1 MTLFLFLI
9 QVFVISLSGALSPG
23 PVTAAAIATGQRS
36 RHAGALLAVGHGIL
50 EFPLMILIMLGMG
63 KLLKLS
69 YTQIAIGLAG
79 GIVLLIMAIQ
89 MLAGSNTDKNTQGKI
104 STDKPILT
112 GFILS
117 ASNPYFL
124 LWWATVGLALAT
136 TARQLGI
143 WAFALF
149 TITHWLCDLVWL
161 EKLAPEKPYSQYKHN
176 GYEDNADAH
185 LKRTIMGREVVVA
198 VTEGKLDFGPWE
210 QIFYGEFD
218 GKRKKRVLVKIIGE

>member
-161 EKLAPEKPYSQYKHN
+161 EALSLASFKGTYLLGPRSQKIVLLVCSL
-176 GYEDNADAH
+176 AM
-185 LKRTIMGREVVVA
+185 LF
-198 VTEGKLDFGPWE
+198 FGLFF
-210 QIFYGEFD
+210 IYRASTTLFL
-218 GKRKKRVLVKIIGE
+218 R

>member
-36 RHAGALLAVGHGIL
+36 KHAGALLAIGHGIL

-79 GIVLLIMAIQ
+79 GTVLLIMAAQ
-89 MLAGSNTDKNTQGKI
+89 MLRNLNATQDAQNQQFKSG
-104 STDKPILT
+104 PILT

-117 ASNPYFL
+117 AGNPYFL

-136 TARQLGI
+136 NAAQMGI
-143 WAFALF
+143 WAFAMF
-149 TITHWLCDLVWL
+149 AIVHWLCDLIWL
-161 EKLAPEKPYSQYKHN
+161 EALSLASFKGTSLLGPQSQKIVILICSL
-176 GYEDNADAH
+176 A
-185 LKRTIMGREVVVA
+185 MFF
-198 VTEGKLDFGPWE
+198 FGLFF
-210 QIFYGEFD
+210 IYRALIASFS
-218 GKRKKRVLVKIIGE
+218 R

>member
-36 RHAGALLAVGHGIL
+36 RHAGVFLAIGHGIL

-89 MLAGSNTDKNTQGKI
+89 MLADSNAGKNTQGKI

-161 EKLAPEKPYSQYKHN
+161 EALSLASFKGTYLLGPHSQKIVLLVCSLAMLFFGLFFIYK
-176 GYEDNADAH
+176 A
-185 LKRTIMGREVVVA
+185 LA
-198 VTEGKLDFGPWE
+198 VLF
-210 QIFYGEFD
+210 
-218 GKRKKRVLVKIIGE
+218 LS

>member
-1 MTLFLFLI
+1 MTLLLFLI
-9 QVFVISLSGALSPG
+9 QVFVISLSGVLSPG

-36 RHAGALLAVGHGIL
+36 RHSGALLAVGHGLL

-63 KLLKLS
+63 RLLKLS

-89 MLAGSNTDKNTQGKI
+89 MLRSANASQDKQNQQVKGGS
-104 STDKPILT
+104 ILT

-124 LWWATVGLALAT
+124 VWWATVGLALAT

-149 TITHWLCDLVWL
+149 TITHWLCDLIWL
-161 EKLAPEKPYSQYKHN
+161 EALSLASFKGTLLLGPRSQKIVLLVCSL
-176 GYEDNADAH
+176 AM
-185 LKRTIMGREVVVA
+185 LF
-198 VTEGKLDFGPWE
+198 FGLFFIYRALTAW
-210 QIFYGEFD
+210 F
-218 GKRKKRVLVKIIGE
+218 